1 MEDKRKQF
9 IEALKARAKETR
21 EKALAEGKTI
31 PSFKNPLIE
40 KIKAAR
46 ERAIAD
52 GKATPKLSMPTKMSD
67 ILKKLKDAQV
77 NR

>member
-1 MEDKRKQF
+1 MEDKRQNLLE
-9 IEALKARAKETR
+9 ILKARAKETR

-40 KIKAAR
+40 KIKVAR

-52 GKATPKLSMPTKMSD
+52 GKATPKQSMPTKISD